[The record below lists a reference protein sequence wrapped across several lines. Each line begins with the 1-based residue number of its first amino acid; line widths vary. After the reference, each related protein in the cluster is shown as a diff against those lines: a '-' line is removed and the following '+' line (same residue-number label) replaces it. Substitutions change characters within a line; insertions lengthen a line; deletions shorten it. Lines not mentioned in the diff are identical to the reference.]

1 MGHGPDPQAGLPLG
15 PGEDAHAETVLIAE
29 QPGMDEERF
38 SAVFMAL
45 RTEARDYND
54 RLAPSRVR
62 ALRQYNGEP
71 QGDEEPGRSAV
82 VLTDVHDTIAAVMP
96 SVMRVF
102 AGAENPVEFEPHSD
116 GDEAA
121 AGQATDYVQHVVFNE
136 CDGFRAIHDATLD
149 AFTLKAGWVRWWWDT
164 AIRVTSEHYTGLL
177 EPQCAA
183 LITQPGV
190 RAMRVTRRPATEEER
205 IGLDG
210 SPEAQMVQSAPGVP
224 LLLFDVTLTRRNPR
238 NAVAVGAV
246 PSESVWIDPDASGPH
261 DARGLFIVREV
272 GVSDLVALG
281 IPEQLIVSR
290 ISEPAARRNDMVTR
304 RRDRRAAMV
313 SRSAPPD
320 PALRRLTYTE
330 GWIRVDYDGD
340 GIAELRHVQAI
351 GDNGQDILAHGPA
364 SEIPLS
370 RITPFYVPHKA
381 IGESYADR
389 TGDLQVVN
397 TRIMRNILDS
407 MTESIHPRTVIK
419 DGAVPVDDVLNTE
432 MGAVIREREAGAV
445 RELTKP
451 FIGPAALPL
460 LDVTAAIRESRT
472 GITRGSQ
479 GLTAESLQSTAPIA
493 VSAQLSAAQDRI
505 ELVLRCIA
513 EGLKPLYS
521 GVLGLMCAHQDRTR
535 VVRLRGKWTPVDP
548 RPWMAGFN
556 VVVRVGVGHG
566 SSMDRVATFG
576 AIAQKQEQIL
586 ETLGPNNPL
595 VTIGQYSNTLADM
608 MGAAGI
614 ANTSR
619 YFKPV
624 PLDWKPPPPPQKP
637 SPDEL
642 LAQVEVMKS
651 NNSAAGDAA
660 QTRQRTQQMLLDD
673 DRQRDQARVDALLKA
688 AELQGKYPGTQL
700 DFRAISALLN
710 RDPELTMAL
719 SMPHD
724 GSTAPLIPP
733 IPDGTASPAAPGNS
747 LADARMF
754 LPPNLITALATAE
767 RAGGATPGGA
777 VPGGPA

>member
-1 MGHGPDPQAGLPLG
+1 
-15 PGEDAHAETVLIAE
+15 
-29 QPGMDEERF
+29 
-38 SAVFMAL
+38 
-45 RTEARDYND
+45 
-54 RLAPSRVR
+54 
-62 ALRQYNGEP
+62 
-71 QGDEEPGRSAV
+71 
-82 VLTDVHDTIAAVMP
+82 
-96 SVMRVF
+96 
-102 AGAENPVEFEPHSD
+102 
-116 GDEAA
+116 
-121 AGQATDYVQHVVFNE
+121 
-136 CDGFRAIHDATLD
+136 
-149 AFTLKAGWVRWWWDT
+149 
-164 AIRVTSEHYTGLL
+164 
-177 EPQCAA
+177 
-183 LITQPGV
+183 
-190 RAMRVTRRPATEEER
+190 
-205 IGLDG
+205 
-210 SPEAQMVQSAPGVP
+210 
-224 LLLFDVTLTRRNPR
+224 
-238 NAVAVGAV
+238 
-246 PSESVWIDPDASGPH
+246 
-261 DARGLFIVREV
+261 
-272 GVSDLVALG
+272 
-281 IPEQLIVSR
+281 
-290 ISEPAARRNDMVTR
+290 
-304 RRDRRAAMV
+304 
-313 SRSAPPD
+313 
-320 PALRRLTYTE
+320 
-330 GWIRVDYDGD
+330 
-340 GIAELRHVQAI
+340 
-351 GDNGQDILAHGPA
+351 
-364 SEIPLS
+364 
-370 RITPFYVPHKA
+370 
-381 IGESYADR
+381 
-389 TGDLQVVN
+389 
-397 TRIMRNILDS
+397 
-407 MTESIHPRTVIK
+407 
-419 DGAVPVDDVLNTE
+419 
-432 MGAVIREREAGAV
+432 
-445 RELTKP
+445 
-451 FIGPAALPL
+451 
-460 LDVTAAIRESRT
+460 
-472 GITRGSQ
+472 
-479 GLTAESLQSTAPIA
+479 
-493 VSAQLSAAQDRI
+493 
-505 ELVLRCIA
+505 
-513 EGLKPLYS
+513 LKPLYS